1 MNPRCIRLLL
11 LAAFVLF
18 AGCPR
23 PSVTPPR
30 APAAKPEEALLEP
43 VPPLI
48 ELRDDGEPAAL
59 RAAIAQSL
67 VWLRTRPA
75 EERFVFGPREATA
88 AGLLAALER
97 LHSRI
102 PDGLTPEELTTRV
115 LEEFEP
121 LEAAGGEDGRVLFT
135 GYYEPTIE
143 ASLTRTEEY
152 ATPIYGAPRD
162 LIEVPLEPFA
172 ERFKAERVFG
182 RLEGRKLV
190 PYWTRSEI
198 RAGKLGGQGLEL
210 AWAKDPVALFFVE
223 VQGSGTLRLPD
234 GSEKRIGYAASNGRP
249 YRSIGSLLIQE
260 GAIPRESMSMQ
271 ALRAW
276 LAANPLQCD
285 RVLSFNESYVFFRFL
300 ESAAVGSLGR
310 PVTPGRSIATDAR
323 LFPRGALAFISTE
336 RPEPLP
342 DGTMGWKPLSRF
354 VLNQDTGG
362 AIKGAGRVDV
372 FWGRGPE
379 AELAAGMMKQKGRL
393 IFFAPRRTGSVAG
406 VAPAQ

>member
-1 MNPRCIRLLL
+1 MRCFRILL
-11 LAAFVLF
+11 LAACVLA

-23 PSVTPPR
+23 STRPPVTEPS
-30 APAAKPEEALLEP
+30 EALVEP
-43 VPPLI
+43 SRGL

-59 RAAIAQSL
+59 RASIAESL
-67 VWLRTRPA
+67 VWLGTRPA
-75 EERFVFGPREATA
+75 DQRFIFGKREVTA
-88 AGLLAALER
+88 AELRAALER

-102 PDGLTPEELTTRV
+102 TDGMSPAELASRV
-115 LEEFEP
+115 LEDFEP
-121 LEAAGGEDGRVLFT
+121 LEAAGGEDGQVLFT

-143 ASLTRTEEY
+143 ASLTRSEEY
-152 ATPIYGAPRD
+152 TVPIHGQPGD

-172 ERFKAERVFG
+172 ERFRAERVFG
-182 RLEGRKLV
+182 RLEGRRLV
-190 PYWTRSEI
+190 PYWTRAQI
-198 RAGKLGGQGLEL
+198 RGGKLNGQGLEI

-234 GSEKRIGYAASNGRP
+234 GSERRIGYAASNGRP

-260 GAIPRESMSMQ
+260 GAIPREAMSMQ

-276 LAANPLQCD
+276 LAANPPQCN
-285 RVLSFNESYVFFRFL
+285 RVLDFNESYVFFRFL
-300 ESAAVGSLGR
+300 ESASVGSLGR

-323 LFPRGALAFISTE
+323 LFPKGALAFIHTE
-336 RPEPLP
+336 RPVLRA
-342 DGTMGWKPLSRF
+342 DGTVEWRPLSRF

-379 AELAAGMMKQKGRL
+379 AELSAGMMKQKGRL
-393 IFFAPRRTGSVAG
+393 LFLVPRQR
-406 VAPAQ
+406 P

>member
-1 MNPRCIRLLL
+1 MSMRSTRVLLVAAWVL
-11 LAAFVLF
+11 LV

-23 PSVTPPR
+23 PTR
-30 APAAKPEEALLEP
+30 APVTRAEDALVE
-43 VPPLI
+43 VSQPL
-48 ELRDDGEPAAL
+48 ELRDDGTPAAL
-59 RAAIAQSL
+59 RIAIAESL
-67 VWLRTRPA
+67 VWLKTRPV
-75 EERFVFGPREATA
+75 EERLVFGKREVPATE
-88 AGLLAALER
+88 LRAALER
-97 LHSRI
+97 LHARI
-102 PDGLTPEELTTRV
+102 TDDLSPQALTARV

-121 LEAAGGEDGRVLFT
+121 LESAGGDDGQVLFT

-152 ATPIYGAPRD
+152 AVPILGPPGD

-182 RLEGRKLV
+182 RLEGRRVV
-190 PYWTRSEI
+190 PYWNRAEI
-198 RAGKLGGQGLEL
+198 RGGKLDSRKLEL

-234 GSEKRIGYAASNGRP
+234 GSERRIGYAASNGRP

-260 GAIPRESMSMQ
+260 GVIPREAMSMQ

-276 LAANPLQCD
+276 LAENPSQCH
-285 RVLSFNESYVFFRFL
+285 RVLDFNESYVFFRFL
-300 ESAAVGSLGR
+300 ESASVGSLGR

-323 LFPRGALAFISTE
+323 MFPKGALAFIHTE
-336 RPEPLP
+336 RPVVRA
-342 DGTMGWKPLSRF
+342 DGVVEWKPLSRF

-362 AIKGAGRVDV
+362 AIRGAGRVDV

-379 AELAAGMMKQKGRL
+379 AELSAGMMKQKGRL
-393 IFFAPRRTGSVAG
+393 LFLVPRLGRSAP
-406 VAPAQ
+406 